1 MTFREFFKLRPH
13 DPDPRRAKFARLHS
27 RMSGVLGILIGAV
40 VAVLFDGPIIAA
52 LLLAV
57 VAAVVGYGVMLVIWY
72 ALYQRGESDK

>member
-1 MTFREFFKLRPH
+1 M
-13 DPDPRRAKFARLHS
+13 
-27 RMSGVLGILIGAV
+27 IGAV

-72 ALYQRGESDK
+72 ALYQRGEFEE